1 LRLQVERGVATQ
13 RGWLQ
18 DSTTNL
24 VTQWSISKMSTAKKV
39 GGINDYEV
47 NSISAGNIEIYILHK
62 LNCFKMDLMM
72 IYLGI

>member
-24 VTQWSISKMSTAKKV
+24 VTQWSISKMTIVKKV
-39 GGINDYEV
+39 GGINEYEV
-47 NSISAGNIEIYILHK
+47 NSISAGNIEIYILHM
-62 LNCFKMDLMM
+62 LNCL
-72 IYLGI
+72 